1 MEERLIEKMR
11 DMQTEVLHA
20 FHNWARPSEIKS
32 RSHGAN
38 IVGLEE
44 RVSLLEERLN
54 VGRTPQ
60 RDQPRPETPVMVCG
74 PLLYFRMEFAALRP

>member
-1 MEERLIEKMR
+1 MTSDPATKQDLHDVEERLIEKMR

-38 IVGLEE
+38 IAGLEE
-44 RVSLLEERLN
+44 RVSLLEGRLN
-54 VGRTPQ
+54 EIDR
-60 RDQPRPETPVMVCG
+60 G
-74 PLLYFRMEFAALRP
+74 PKRQ